1 LSITE
6 AAGNFRLRIEEML
19 DLGTEQCRFFSDVVC
34 FAKSPSNDQILQVHI
49 FTCVLTD

>member
-19 DLGTEQCRFFSDVVC
+19 DLGTEQCRFF
-34 FAKSPSNDQILQVHI
+34 QM
-49 FTCVLTD
+49 